1 MNQREKPFIATLT
14 DVTRSFIQGT
24 AGKEFYRLERNAPQ
38 RVSAGVAAALR
49 ETLYEVT
56 ITGDEPAT
64 DKIAEIKQNE
74 GANDGNEGHGNESG
88 AEAGSETGTEE
99 ETGSEE
105 AAADDQGEAGQPEV

>member
-24 AGKEFYRLERNAPQ
+24 AGKEFYRLERNVPQ

-64 DKIAEIKQNE
+64 DKIAEIKKNE
-74 GANDGNEGHGNESG
+74 GATDGNEGSGNESG
-88 AEAGSETGTEE
+88 AETDSETGTKE
-99 ETGSEE
+99 ETGSKE
-105 AAADDQGEAGQPEV
+105 AAADSKTEAEQPEA